1 MEEAMRKTNNKINNG
16 IAHIFG
22 FLNGNTDRNI
32 RGKHNITELCIVDK
46 SSTTITERKTFLL
59 RIHIK
64 HNNNAAITSDW
75 RIIEKLR
82 RNKWLFSIYNAI
94 ANQYQLVGTHSLIKM

>member
-1 MEEAMRKTNNKINNG
+1 MRKTNNKINNV

-46 SSTTITERKTFLL
+46 SSTTITERNTFLL

-64 HNNNAAITSDW
+64 HNNNAAERERWLVPEW
-75 RIIEKLR
+75 RPVYR
-82 RNKWLFSIYNAI
+82 P
-94 ANQYQLVGTHSLIKM
+94 